1 MTYHGSIEIDQ
12 NRCLII
18 TGDPLVDAES
28 GQVYS
33 AELWLKTSFA
43 VRDATTREPAHFNQS
58 GALDDSQDLTEPR
71 IVRHDEIVQQVV
83 GIYSDLDGITRVST
97 SDNSNA
103 VNQAASD
110 YLTAVAQ
117 EYEAPASL
125 DVPYVGL
132 VPIQVDGAIRQV
144 TYSIQSGEGG
154 KTVTPPASTRNTATT
169 SRGTRIGGIRS
180 STKQPSP
187 SSTRKRPSPHRQQNE
202 GQPFVN

>member
-1 MTYHGSIEIDQ
+1 MLLPGRYTDRVLTYHGSIEIDQ

-43 VRDATTREPAHFNQS
+43 VRDATTREPAHFTQPL
-58 GALDDSQDLTEPR
+58 ALDDSQDLTEPR

-83 GIYSDLDGITRVST
+83 GIYSDLDGTTQVST

-103 VNQAASD
+103 VNGRQAITSRRCE
-110 YLTAVAQ
+110 

-125 DVPYVGL
+125 DVPHG
-132 VPIQVDGAIRQV
+132 DSSRFR
-144 TYSIQSGEGG
+144 S
-154 KTVTPPASTRNTATT
+154 TVRFAR
-169 SRGTRIGGIRS
+169 
-180 STKQPSP
+180 
-187 SSTRKRPSPHRQQNE
+187 
-202 GQPFVN
+202 